1 MKHLFLFGLVL
12 ILTGCST
19 PGVSTPAP
27 TPEAI
32 NIIYPSALQPW
43 ADDLARCASNNP
55 QIALYFMQSS
65 LLGAHIQSNEIG
77 LELGNPANVTAD
89 TYLSQVGWEQV
100 VVVVNTENSLSQL
113 TDAELRSIFSGQASI
128 SVNNSGD
135 PIQVWVFPEGDPTR
149 LIFDLAVMQEQPVT
163 TAAMLAPDPGAM
175 LETISENIGT
185 IGYLPGSFL
194 ATVDPSI
201 VSKVKIIQLEPI
213 LEAQLRQP
221 VIAITQSEPTGLLR
235 SLLVCLES
243 TTP

>member
-1 MKHLFLFGLVL
+1 
-12 ILTGCST
+12 
-19 PGVSTPAP
+19 
-27 TPEAI
+27 
-32 NIIYPSALQPW
+32 
-43 ADDLARCASNNP
+43 
-55 QIALYFMQSS
+55 
-65 LLGAHIQSNEIG
+65 
-77 LELGNPANVTAD
+77 
-89 TYLSQVGWEQV
+89 
-100 VVVVNTENSLSQL
+100 
-113 TDAELRSIFSGQASI
+113 
-128 SVNNSGD
+128 
-135 PIQVWVFPEGDPTR
+135 
-149 LIFDLAVMQEQPVT
+149 MQEQPVT